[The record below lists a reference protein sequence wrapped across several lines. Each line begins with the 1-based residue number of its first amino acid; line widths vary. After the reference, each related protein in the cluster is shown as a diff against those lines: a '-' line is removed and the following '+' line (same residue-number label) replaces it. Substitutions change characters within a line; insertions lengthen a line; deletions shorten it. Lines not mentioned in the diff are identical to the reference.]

1 MMKIDEILSRLQEQQ
16 PDVSNPDELTDRIM
30 DSLPDLTTEQ
40 PKPARRIRLYIVSA
54 IAAAASVLLLL
65 TLHSLV
71 GEEQGVGSV
80 TSSLSTKK
88 GRDGTLERGAKLQ
101 TPPPTPPLDGRGVA
115 ALPGSRQGVPTS
127 LEAVADSKHG
137 LSTSVEAVA
146 DLRQE
151 VPTSV
156 EAVADLRQEVPTSV
170 EAVADSRQ
178 REPTSLEAVADSRQG
193 VPTSVE
199 ALQIEYAQQTKRV
212 QQAEP
217 LNEVLTERD
226 IPITRPENYKYT
238 PEEIALMKKQ
248 AREAYLK
255 WVELE
260 LEIAKYNQE
269 QTANN
274 YRDL

>member
-16 PDVSNPDELTDRIM
+16 PDVCNPDELTDRIM
-30 DSLPDLTTEQ
+30 ASLPDLPTEQ
-40 PKPARRIRLYIVSA
+40 PKPARRIRLYVASA

-88 GRDGTLERGAKLQ
+88 GKDGTLERGAKLQ
-101 TPPPTPPLDGRGVA
+101 TSPPPLDGRGVA

-137 LSTSVEAVA
+137 LS
-146 DLRQE
+146 
-151 VPTSV
+151 
-156 EAVADLRQEVPTSV
+156 
-170 EAVADSRQ
+170 
-178 REPTSLEAVADSRQG
+178 TSLEAVADSRQG

>member
-1 MMKIDEILSRLQEQQ
+1 MKKEEYKDQGLRQALQRRNESADRMTL
-16 PDVSNPDELTDRIM
+16 PEDFTDRLMQRLEEPTPIFPKGGRNK
-30 DSLPDLTTEQ
+30 SLLYWG
-40 PKPARRIRLYIVSA
+40 RLVGASI
-54 IAAAASVLLLL
+54 AASVLLLL

-101 TPPPTPPLDGRGVA
+101 TPPPPLDGRGVA

-137 LSTSVEAVA
+137 LS
-146 DLRQE
+146 
-151 VPTSV
+151 
-156 EAVADLRQEVPTSV
+156 
-170 EAVADSRQ
+170 
-178 REPTSLEAVADSRQG
+178 TSLEAVADSRQG

>member
-16 PDVSNPDELTDRIM
+16 PNVSNPDELTDRIM

-65 TLHSLV
+65 TLHYS
-71 GEEQGVGSV
+71 EE
-80 TSSLSTKK
+80 
-88 GRDGTLERGAKLQ
+88 
-101 TPPPTPPLDGRGVA
+101 
-115 ALPGSRQGVPTS
+115 
-127 LEAVADSKHG
+127 
-137 LSTSVEAVA
+137 
-146 DLRQE
+146 
-151 VPTSV
+151 
-156 EAVADLRQEVPTSV
+156 PTSV
-170 EAVADSRQ
+170 EAVADSQQEVPTSVEVIADSRQ
-178 REPTSLEAVADSRQG
+178 GEPTPVEAVADSRQG

-199 ALQIEYAQQTKRV
+199 AVQIEYAQQTNQV
-212 QQAEP
+212 QQTEP
-217 LNEVLTERD
+217 HTEVLTERD

>member
-40 PKPARRIRLYIVSA
+40 PKPARRIRLYIASA
-54 IAAAASVLLLL
+54 IAVAASVLLLL

-101 TPPPTPPLDGRGVA
+101 TPPPTPPLDGREVA

-156 EAVADLRQEVPTSV
+156 
-170 EAVADSRQ
+170 
-178 REPTSLEAVADSRQG
+178 EAVADSRQG